1 MIGKDSFI
9 DIPYKIFVYLVNK
22 HLVSTSDLKT
32 NIGQGIYTA
41 ADASRIL
48 KVPYPKAN
56 YWFNHYAKQRFP
68 STTHHTYHFKI
79 KDSVA
84 VNFLTLIEML
94 VFYTLKEKGIRTS
107 QIIKAHSIMSEFL
120 KTPHPFAKEEIYING
135 KSLLFGSDEPLL
147 TADTRLQTV
156 IIQVLKPFISKIKFN
171 DEKMARKF
179 YPLGKNKTIVVN
191 PENQFGQPV
200 IEGTNIL
207 TQTIYNLVIAGES
220 KKSIAKLYNLNI
232 NQVNDALEFPK
243 AA

>member
-1 MIGKDSFI
+1 M
-9 DIPYKIFVYLVNK
+9 N
-22 HLVSTSDLKT
+22 DLKT

-48 KVPYPKAN
+48 KVPYAKAN
-56 YWFNHYAKQRFP
+56 YWFSYYAKQRFA
-68 STTHHTYHFKI
+68 STAHHIYHFKI
-79 KDSVA
+79 KDTVA

-107 QIIKAHSIMSEFL
+107 QIVKAHTVMSEFL
-120 KTPHPFAKEEIYING
+120 NTPHPFAKEEIYIDG
-135 KSLLFGSDEPLL
+135 KSLLFGSDEQLL
-147 TADTRLQTV
+147 TADTRLQSV

-207 TQTIYNLVIAGES
+207 TQTIYNLVRAGET
-220 KKSIAKLYNLNI
+220 KKSIAKLYDLNI
-232 NQVNDALEFPK
+232 NQVNDALEFSK